1 LASSRG
7 PVRSETC
14 NAGRAYPAC
23 NTFYTRCRKAIILED
38 TWDEVLG
45 YLRKKHHDRTK
56 PSHSKVIK
64 QPNHKKPT
72 MRKVM
77 MTMVVLLLTVTI
89 ATAQRGHRQGSND
102 FLSELK
108 LTTEQ
113 QAQIKAIKQEGRAQM
128 REIHKQSPDQRPDYE
143 AMKKMHET
151 SKAKVDAILTPEQ
164 RKQLIATQAER
175 KAIWKNVD
183 KKAIQADL
191 KAHNVA
197 RIEPVISAARAQFD
211 QFISA
216 EDKSSLDRL
225 RPVFAAKPKGKTSR
239 GKGKKPSE
247 ADVAAKKA
255 TMETWKTDYAS
266 EISELKAITKK
277 YAADLERIQER
288 MMPQRRQWAQERR
301 DIISRQR
308 PEGAEKAQDVKAE
321 AYEKKAGKSLRKS
334 RENNKSR
341 EDWPRGAAFLLIKG

>member
-1 LASSRG
+1 
-7 PVRSETC
+7 
-14 NAGRAYPAC
+14 
-23 NTFYTRCRKAIILED
+23 
-38 TWDEVLG
+38 
-45 YLRKKHHDRTK
+45 
-56 PSHSKVIK
+56 
-64 QPNHKKPT
+64 

-89 ATAQRGHRQGSND
+89 TTAQRGHRQGNND

-128 REIHKQSPDQRPDYE
+128 REIHKQRPDYE
-143 AMKKMHET
+143 AMKKMRKT

-164 RKQLIATQAER
+164 RKQLIAAQAER

-191 KAHNVA
+191 KAHNA
-197 RIEPVISAARAQFD
+197 TRIEPVISAARAQFD

-225 RPVFAAKPKGKTSR
+225 RPVFAAKPKGKTRR

-255 TMETWKTDYAS
+255 TMETWKTDHAS

-288 MMPQRRQWAQERR
+288 MMPQRKQWAQEKR
-301 DIISRQR
+301 DIISRQQ
-308 PEGAEKAQDVKAE
+308 PEGAKKAQDAKAK
-321 AYEKKAGKSLRKS
+321 AYEKKAGKGLRKS
-334 RENNKSR
+334 KENNKSR